1 MAGFPWLRR
10 RASDPAKAAD
20 RQSADSGNDGGP
32 GKKRLGRRTAIL
44 ASAACLLAGLGLLA
58 SIGWFYLRSDIV
70 GSSLIHRQE
79 AIDAKAR
86 RQATSAAVCHTPTPT
101 AGSPRGLVEAPSIGL
116 VAPVLDGTGGAQLDV
131 AVGHDPYS
139 AWPGS
144 TGTVVLS
151 AHDVSWFSQIDR
163 LAIGATI
170 RYVAPCQTFTY
181 TVTSHQVVAA
191 GSPVYNSAQPRLIL
205 DTCYP
210 LNALYIT
217 PNRYLVYAQLTKV
230 SNAGQI
236 ASLPPSS
243 QGTLPTPL
251 PPALAAS
258 VSQRVTSTAPLGQLT
273 MAGNPSPAWASSLEP
288 IRGEASVLTLYFGA
302 LEVAQEGDTST
313 WSQIAPSVPFSAVGP
328 LDGATIAGYPGAVN
342 PTITAL
348 YDITSGASINASV
361 ELDGGP
367 APGDYSI
374 SMTSQVEDGELVIT
388 GWTMTQQ

>member
-10 RASDPAKAAD
+10 HASGPDKAAE
-20 RQSADSGNDGGP
+20 RESADVGNGGGSGR
-32 GKKRLGRRTAIL
+32 KRLGRRTAIL
-44 ASAACLLAGLGLLA
+44 GSAACLLAGLGLLA

-70 GSSLIHRQE
+70 GHSLIHRQE
-79 AIDAKAR
+79 AIDAQAR
-86 RQATSAAVCHTPTPT
+86 RQTSSTAACHTPTPT

-144 TGTVVLS
+144 SGTVVLS

-191 GSPVYNSAQPRLIL
+191 GSPVYNTAQPRLVL

-217 PNRYLVYAQLTKV
+217 PNRYLVYASLTKV
-230 SNAGQI
+230 ANAGQV

-243 QGTLPTPL
+243 EGTLTSPL

-273 MAGNPSPAWASSLEP
+273 MGGSPSSAWTSSLQP

-302 LEVAQEGDTST
+302 LEVAQEGDTGT

-328 LDGATIAGYPGAVN
+328 LDGATIAGYPSAVN
-342 PTITAL
+342 PTINAVDDVT
-348 YDITSGASINASV
+348 TGASINAGV

-367 APGDYSI
+367 DPGDYTI
-374 SMTSQVEDGELVIT
+374 SMTSQVENGELVIT
-388 GWTMTQQ
+388 AWSMTPQ